1 MNECT
6 ICNVEIRFT
15 EDREL
20 KELLLEMLIDQAH
33 RLEKEAHPV

>member
-6 ICNVEIRFT
+6 ICDVEIRFT

-20 KELLLEMLIDQAH
+20 KELLLEMLI
-33 RLEKEAHPV
+33 ESGP